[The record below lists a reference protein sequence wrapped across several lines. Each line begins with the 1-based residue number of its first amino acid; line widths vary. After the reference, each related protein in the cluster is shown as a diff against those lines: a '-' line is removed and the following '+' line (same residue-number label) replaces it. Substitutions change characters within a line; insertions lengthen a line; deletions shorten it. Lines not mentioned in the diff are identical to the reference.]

1 MRLFLVSIITIFA
14 ILYFVSSPVYAKE
27 SNGTNFSTNCNQ
39 NNILYSIQNILCSF
53 GFTINQFVEF
63 TPNILNSRSDPN
75 TKFGGIA
82 YKEYKDGTEYIAISL
97 VPVFLF
103 ICIML
108 YIGEA
113 SVGRSGVSMHDLLV
127 NTIFAIFLILL
138 SPYILSYLITFVN
151 VLDKF
156 IITNL
161 IGVSSGNLFTLIL
174 GHFTQFSIFGLFEN
188 VIKVILYIALI
199 LALFIFSLEFIVRFI
214 LLWILILLF
223 PIFIIFSLF
232 PIFQGMFR
240 SITLKIIELLF
251 IQPAFLIGISI
262 FVLIVNSTSITGI
275 PQFLLGIITLYALSL
290 IPFIFSGS
298 LHTPVQNLS
307 DRLRWNIYSTI
318 QKFLEHNEKS

>member
-1 MRLFLVSIITIFA
+1 MSFPI
-14 ILYFVSSPVYAKE
+14 YAKG
-27 SNGTNFSTNCNQ
+27 SNSTRFSTSCGK
-39 NNILYSIQNILCSF
+39 NNMFFSIQSVLCSF

-63 TPNILNSRSDPN
+63 TPNILNGSSGPN
-75 TKFGGIA
+75 TNFGGIA
-82 YKEYKDGTEYIAISL
+82 YREYKDGTQYIAISL
-97 VPVFLF
+97 IPILLF
-103 ICIML
+103 IGIMI

-113 SVGRSGVSMHDLLV
+113 SVGRSGVSMYDLLV

-138 SPYILSYLITFVN
+138 SPYILSYLITFIN

-156 IITNL
+156 IIENL
-161 IGVSSGNLFTLIL
+161 IGSSSGNLFTLIL

-188 VIKVILYIALI
+188 IIKVILYIALI
-199 LALFIFSLEFIVRFI
+199 LALFIFSLEFIIRFI

-223 PIFIIFSLF
+223 PIFIVFSLF

-262 FVLIVNSTSITGI
+262 FVVIVNSTAITGI
-275 PQFLLGIITLYALSL
+275 PQFILGILTLYALSL

-298 LHTPVQNLS
+298 LHTPVQILS
-307 DRLRWNIYSTI
+307 DRLRLNIYNTT

>member
-1 MRLFLVSIITIFA
+1 MRLFLVSIITIFT
-14 ILYFVSSPVYAKE
+14 ILFFISAPVYAKG
-27 SNGTNFSTNCNQ
+27 SNGTRFSTSCSK
-39 NNILYSIQNILCSF
+39 NNIFYSIQNVLCSF

-63 TPNILNSRSDPN
+63 TPNILNSSSDPN

-82 YKEYKDGTEYIAISL
+82 YREYKDGTEYIAISL
-97 VPVFLF
+97 IPILLF
-103 ICIML
+103 IGIMI

-113 SVGRSGVSMHDLLV
+113 SVGRGGVSMYDLLV
-127 NTIFAIFLILL
+127 NTIFAIFFILL
-138 SPYILSYLITFVN
+138 SPYILSYLITFIN

-156 IITNL
+156 IIENL
-161 IGVSSGNLFTLIL
+161 IGSSSGNLFTLIL

-188 VIKVILYIALI
+188 IIKVILYIALI
-199 LALFIFSLEFIVRFI
+199 LALFIFSLEFIIRFI

-223 PIFIIFSLF
+223 PIFIVFSLF

-262 FVLIVNSTSITGI
+262 FVAIVNSTSITGI
-275 PQFLLGIITLYALSL
+275 PQFILGILTLYALSL

-298 LHTPVQNLS
+298 LHTPVQILS
-307 DRLRWNIYSTI
+307 DRLRLNIYNTT
-318 QKFLEHNEKS
+318 QKFLEHNEKG